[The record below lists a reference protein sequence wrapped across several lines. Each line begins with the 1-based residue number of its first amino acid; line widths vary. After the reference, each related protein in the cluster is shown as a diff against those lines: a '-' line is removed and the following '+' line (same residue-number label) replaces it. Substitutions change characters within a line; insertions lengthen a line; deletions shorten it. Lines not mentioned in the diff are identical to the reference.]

1 MHKIELPSVR
11 ILDGDELWRRHQN
24 GLILPP
30 SGELPVIGD
39 CGDDRGITAESF
51 RDRREHFSYSD
62 LTYVGRNFGSVV
74 GLVGNSF
81 INMAASQPSELRHLF
96 RERGDAL
103 LLDFSM
109 DVTERSARQ
118 NLTKL
123 HFHSDEF
130 NDVLATA
137 QIPEGKLGS
146 PLGCAFKKLF
156 GRIIHTAAQ
165 PELLDRVKILA
176 EKAEEKL
183 PLEIAWDGLQVVK
196 ELVSPDFGISR
207 ENLRDRMHSN
217 TPFVT
222 KSGAHADPY
231 RAKLVVDLDG
241 WRSSTVIH
249 NGNHMPRYWQTPG
262 MSEMLAPLLLPEFQL
277 DPSVLRASSLL
288 IGEAVR
294 MNLSPEHDRNA
305 IAIEIIKK
313 GSAREF
319 GLAA

>member
-30 SGELPVIGD
+30 NGELPVIGD

-118 NLTKL
+118 NLT
-123 HFHSDEF
+123 
-130 NDVLATA
+130 
-137 QIPEGKLGS
+137 
-146 PLGCAFKKLF
+146 
-156 GRIIHTAAQ
+156 
-165 PELLDRVKILA
+165 
-176 EKAEEKL
+176 
-183 PLEIAWDGLQVVK
+183 
-196 ELVSPDFGISR
+196 
-207 ENLRDRMHSN
+207 
-217 TPFVT
+217 
-222 KSGAHADPY
+222 
-231 RAKLVVDLDG
+231 
-241 WRSSTVIH
+241 
-249 NGNHMPRYWQTPG
+249 
-262 MSEMLAPLLLPEFQL
+262 
-277 DPSVLRASSLL
+277 
-288 IGEAVR
+288 
-294 MNLSPEHDRNA
+294 
-305 IAIEIIKK
+305 
-313 GSAREF
+313 
-319 GLAA
+319 